1 MVVMI
6 RGSYCMA
13 AAVGERVGGF
23 SWAASWFTM
32 SSCMDAAATYTLLSL
47 TGSEVLDY
55 YLFCSIASNGGIAC
69 NFFFLEY
76 SLGF

>member
-1 MVVMI
+1 MI

-32 SSCMDAAATYTLLSL
+32 PSCMDAAATYTLPSL

-55 YLFCSIASNGGIAC
+55 YLFFFIIAFNGGIAC
-69 NFFFLEY
+69 IFFFLEY